1 MESHEWMEYAAE
13 VISALLIFAVGA
25 TFGAFL
31 VRENGAKSV
40 PPPYTSE
47 EETIKVKRVKP
58 SLRNPLRTY
67 ETRYED
73 FKTKRGLYEPV
84 KPKGDSGRLEDLEA

>member
-25 TFGAFL
+25 MFGAFL
-31 VRENGAKSV
+31 VTDKRAKSI
-40 PPPYTSE
+40 PPPFSTD

-84 KPKGDSGRLEDLEA
+84 KPKGDNGRLEELEE